1 MKLFFAWLCH
11 AKNTRIPKGLRP
23 LDPASDRSC
32 ELSFAT
38 RQHINPDRP
47 LDPVQNK
54 VFTLLA
60 ILLLGTTLFAESSY
74 VTVVS
79 SNAMIWPIP
88 DAAATPNYYASPG
101 AAYEIV
107 ATQNG
112 FIQVVWIGGD
122 MGWISESHVA
132 PYEGAMPPP
141 VGMLGLASPLSS
153 PVIARDVSAAIA
165 VSENSRATE
174 NASFSSDQI
183 KAFISDIEADETASS
198 LVAEP
203 TPVLLDV
210 PTPEMLAFERR
221 QQRMS
226 LYKHRISDQD
236 WFRFPPKPMSRY
248 PDLDMDGFVEMKL
261 SGRDYSPKFFE
272 ITATDNRWQI
282 IQNDPVYKK
291 LPQNVLVG
299 SPRFDMRLKLGLD
312 GKLSEDVD
320 VHYDIEQEPD
330 FPSKYDIWVRYKNTE
345 MTFYHFDAEFQNGE
359 FINLKKALNGAQ
371 VVHKDP
377 FWEGRLAVGQQRSEP
392 KKYAS
397 FGSGRNTI
405 QVGVKSLLRD
415 SVKVWVNNAVLQE
428 GKDYRVNY
436 YEGEVTFTTVKSTSD
451 YIEVLYEFTNPIED
465 FIPVLSRRNFLG
477 AQYLWRAQAEDVRV
491 KKSKKMSE
499 RFQIATANLVEENR
513 LALASFPMVFGSE
526 TIRLNGH
533 PLRRNTD
540 YTLRQRRGT
549 LQLNFQIKDGDLI
562 EAEYEAYE
570 TVSRNETLIGRDT
583 PGPYALLYQDILDDS
598 VDVALNGQPVSEI
611 RDYILD
617 YESGQLYFNY
627 PISYPN
633 VISVSYKA
641 VLSEVFKSSTANV
654 TSPINVG
661 VTYLDEYAKG
671 ESEELI
677 QKITS
682 ESHTVSNNAVYTKQ
696 YPILTDEPFTLLLDG
711 VAAVASTDYVIE
723 DAYRG
728 HISLL
733 KSNVGYAAVSYS
745 FRKSYSTTFVFQAK
759 ANRNVYENNTAE
771 FTLRDTPIRYNGVT
785 RVKVSNGLLEEV
797 LVEGQDYAIEYGEDG
812 NVGLKVIFYRRGDV
826 LGAVR
831 EDYPAEGSRI
841 TLVYDYTPESLPDQG
856 SVSQRQI
863 GITGGINLNK
873 NWRVDAEFS
882 AAGNNFSKPR
892 ESSTTTFKGN
902 GQDGYLYD
910 LGKTA
915 LVENSEAVYI
925 NNVRQT
931 KDQHYSVNY
940 STGKIRFVN
949 LNPGT
954 SDTVR
959 VEFEYFDSTGQVEA
973 GDEKYSYATKV
984 ATTYRDDVVALRADV
999 KAIDKNYVPISPI
1012 QERKGTVS
1020 LGGAID
1026 LTFDPQTS
1034 AGLDYRRREEAQ
1046 PPAGIK
1052 ENLYLHTDDLKAY
1065 LRYNLAEDLF
1075 VRQDLRYYL
1084 QYQDPSTD
1092 ATTGNTHTV
1101 DRIAVEQQT
1110 SLVSGPEQFRN
1121 TFYVAQSRA
1130 VDGYI
1135 DGFDRNDQSNLKF
1148 KWNGNLVFDRLQW
1161 LQYLKVQPVYE
1172 QSKTSTRITNTT
1184 AGTLRDVTDINEM
1197 KGIDVVNQ
1205 PFQNLLLHGFYNMV
1219 ENTRTEEA
1227 AVPTYSRTLNY
1238 QYDAT
1243 YDPFVWIRLGF
1254 THRQKEEQTAL
1265 VGQSG
1270 RLSRDELYRV
1280 DNFVPHSFLRYL
1292 GGREE
1297 AWWVRPWKG
1306 SYASYSDTN
1315 NRVFENNNRRTNFSN
1330 AQRVDL
1336 KQLQPL
1342 PGLIFDSMSYEK
1354 QGSNLLD
1361 KVETTSTSENSS
1373 VRDYDRKALTM
1384 NVKPP
1389 LPILDHFQYGL
1400 ALESRM
1406 EKRYQQSLANTGTSN
1421 VVQED
1426 LPFAKRDQTLSYQM
1440 GQLVLPVFWL
1450 FDLNLGGLSASA
1462 QDILED
1468 SVNNRYTRQYSS
1480 SSENIRQAQDD
1491 SYVQTRVYMA
1501 KINPFRLFT
1510 LDGKYNTQ
1518 DSRYNR
1524 NIDPANTGLTY
1535 KEIRDIGVLGNY
1547 QPFGFLSLD
1556 GKYAHNELTQYR
1568 SPTLNL
1574 SMQDIQDAEDA
1585 GDLTRFRDSLL
1596 QKSDTAGLAATFKPL
1611 SWFSVTFGGEYG
1623 VIRESSKSG
1632 TANMLSRRITQK
1644 TGTSGIGFYPIPG
1657 MDIKYDYSL
1666 RFTNQDN
1673 TSEQEGYGGKLS
1685 FRYLPVKS
1693 TNFQVEISYERTDSW
1708 GRNLN
1713 TLQRKET
1720 EQGTGDVIQT
1730 EIVETNDTVEYG
1742 AVNVN
1747 VVIPMPETPYVQNI
1761 TLTAEGYIKRITD
1774 ALEDK
1779 KVASGQQPISYDITG
1794 MFLKMVINF

>member
-1 MKLFFAWLCH
+1 MKPFAQLLFFLGA
-11 AKNTRIPKGLRP
+11 AKK
-23 LDPASDRSC
+23 
-32 ELSFAT
+32 
-38 RQHINPDRP
+38 
-47 LDPVQNK
+47 K
-54 VFTLLA
+54 LA
-60 ILLLGTTLFAESSY
+60 LMVLIFGLLGTGLAAQVATY
-74 VTVVS
+74 VTVAS
-79 SNAMIWPIP
+79 PNAMIWPIP
-88 DAAATPNYYASPG
+88 DAAVSPSYQAYQG
-101 AAYEIV
+101 GAYEIV

-122 MGWISESHVA
+122 MGWISESHVL
-132 PYEGAMPPP
+132 PYVGMSPPP
-141 VGMLGLASPLSS
+141 VETLGMAIPLMTLPPVMSDVEGVPSGNSTFSS
-153 PVIARDVSAAIA
+153 EQIRSFIADIEA
-165 VSENSRATE
+165 VEATE
-174 NASFSSDQI
+174 NARPSSDIQGF
-183 KAFISDIEADETASS
+183 KSPMIEIPTA
-198 LVAEP
+198 
-203 TPVLLDV
+203 
-210 PTPEMLAFERR
+210 EMLALEYR

-226 LYKHRISDQD
+226 LYKHRVSDQD
-236 WFRFPPKPMSRY
+236 WFRFPPKPVSRY

-272 ITATDNRWQI
+272 IAPTDNRWQI

-377 FWEGRLAVGQQRSEP
+377 FWEGRVAVGQQRSEP
-392 KKYAS
+392 KKYAA
-397 FGSGRNTI
+397 FGTGRSTI
-405 QVGVKSLLRD
+405 QVGVKSLLMD
-415 SVKVWVNNAVLQE
+415 SVKVWVNNVVLQE
-428 GKDYRVNY
+428 GKDYKVNY
-436 YEGEVTFTTVKSTSD
+436 YEGEVSFTTVKSSSD

-465 FIPVLSRRNFLG
+465 FIPVLSRRNFMG
-477 AQYLWRAQAEDVRV
+477 AQYLWRANAEEVRV
-491 KKSKKMSE
+491 KKTKKMSE
-499 RFQIATANLVEENR
+499 RFQIATANLVENNTLV
-513 LALASFPMVFGSE
+513 LAAFPVVFGSE
-526 TIRLNGH
+526 TIRLNGSA
-533 PLRRNTD
+533 LRRNAD
-540 YTLRQRRGT
+540 YSLRQRRGF

-583 PGPYALLYQDILDDS
+583 PGPYVLMYQDLLDES
-598 VDVALNGQPVSEI
+598 VDLALNGQPLAEI
-611 RDYILD
+611 KDYILD
-617 YESGQLYFNY
+617 YEAGQVYFNY

-641 VLSEVFKSSTANV
+641 VLSEVLKTATANAV
-654 TSPINVG
+654 SPINVG

-671 ESEELI
+671 QTEELV

-682 ESHTVSNNAVYTKQ
+682 ESHTVSNNAVYVKQ
-696 YPILTDEPFTLLLDG
+696 YPLVDDGSFLLVLDG
-711 VAAVASTDYVIE
+711 VPAVASTDYVID

-728 HISLL
+728 YVTLL
-733 KSNVGYAAVSYS
+733 KSNVSHASVSYS
-745 FRKSYSTTFVFQAK
+745 FRKSFSTTFVFQAK

-771 FTLRDTPIRYNGVT
+771 FTLRDTPVRNNGVT
-785 RVKVSNGLLEEV
+785 RLKVSTGLLEEV
-797 LVEGQDYAIEYGEDG
+797 FVEGQDYVIDYGEDG

-831 EDYPAEGSRI
+831 DDYPAEGSRI
-841 TLVYDYTPESLPDQG
+841 TLIYEHTPESLPDQG

-863 GITGGINLNK
+863 GLTGGINLNK
-873 NWRVDAEFS
+873 NWRMDAEFS
-882 AAGNNFSKPR
+882 AAENNFSKPR
-892 ESSTTTFKGN
+892 EDATLTFKGN

-925 NNVRQT
+925 NNIRQT
-931 KDQHYSVNY
+931 KDQHYSINY

-954 SDTVR
+954 SDTIR
-959 VEFEYFDSTGQVEA
+959 VDFEYFDNTGQVES
-973 GDEKYSYATKV
+973 GYSKYSYATKV
-984 ATTYRDDVVALRADV
+984 ATTYRDDLMSLRADV
-999 KAIDKNYVPISPI
+999 KAIDKDYLPISPI

-1020 LGGAID
+1020 LGGAAD
-1026 LTFDPQTS
+1026 FTFDPKTS
-1034 AGLDYRRREEAQ
+1034 AGMDYRRREEAQ

-1052 ENLYLHTDDLKAY
+1052 DNLYLHTDDLKAY
-1065 LRYNLAEDLF
+1065 LRYSLAEDLE
-1075 VRQDLRYYL
+1075 VRQDFRYFL

-1092 ATTGNTHTV
+1092 ATTGNTHTI
-1101 DRIAVEQQT
+1101 DRISVDQQT
-1110 SLVSGPEQFRN
+1110 SLVSGPEAFRN
-1121 TFYVAQSRA
+1121 TVYVSQSRA

-1135 DGFDRNDQSNLKF
+1135 DGFDRNDQATLKF
-1148 KWNGNLVFDRLQW
+1148 KWNGNWVFDKLPWFRHI
-1161 LQYLKVQPVYE
+1161 KAQPVYE
-1172 QSKTSTRITNTT
+1172 RSKTSTRITAT
-1184 AGTLRDVTDINEM
+1184 AANTLRDITDLNEM
-1197 KGIDVVNQ
+1197 TGLDIVNQ
-1205 PFQNLLLHGFYNMV
+1205 PLQNLVLHGFYNVV
-1219 ENTRTEEA
+1219 ETTRSEED

-1254 THRQKEEQTAL
+1254 SHRQKEEQTAL

-1280 DNFVPHSFLRYL
+1280 DNFAPHSFLRYL

-1297 AWWVRPWKG
+1297 EWWVRPWKG
-1306 SYASYSDTN
+1306 SYGSYSDN
-1315 NRVFENNNRRTNFSN
+1315 QNKIFENNNRRTQLSN

-1342 PGLIFDSMSYEK
+1342 PGLVFESMAYEK

-1361 KVETTSTSENSS
+1361 TVETTSTSENSS
-1373 VRDYDRKALTM
+1373 VRDYERRAMAM
-1384 NVKPP
+1384 NFKPP
-1389 LPILDHFQYGL
+1389 VPVLDHFQYGL
-1400 ALESRM
+1400 SLESRT
-1406 EKRYQQSLANTGTSN
+1406 ERRYQQSLANTGTSN

-1440 GQLVLPVFWL
+1440 GQLVLPIFWL
-1450 FDLNLGGLSASA
+1450 FDLNLGGLSSSA

-1480 SSENIRQAQDD
+1480 TSENVREAQDD
-1491 SYVQTRVYMA
+1491 SYVQTRIYTA
-1501 KINPFRLFT
+1501 KINPFKLFT

-1535 KEIRDIGVLGNY
+1535 KESEDLGVLGNY

-1556 GKYAHNELTQYR
+1556 GRYSRSDLTQYR

-1574 SMQDIQDAEDA
+1574 SMEEIQDAESD
-1585 GDLTRFRDSLL
+1585 GDLLRFRDSLV
-1596 QKSDTAGLAATFKPL
+1596 QKSDTVGLSATFKPL

-1623 VIRESSKSG
+1623 LILESSKSG
-1632 TANMLSRRITQK
+1632 TANVVSNRITQK

-1666 RFTNQDN
+1666 RFTNQND
-1673 TSEQEGYGGKLS
+1673 TSEQEGYGGKLI
-1685 FRYLPVKS
+1685 FRYLPVKT
-1693 TNFQVEISYERTDSW
+1693 TNFHVEISYERTDSW

-1730 EIVETNDTVEYG
+1730 QIVETNDTVEYG

-1761 TLTAEGYIKRITD
+1761 TLTAEAYIKRITD
-1774 ALEDK
+1774 ALEDQK
-1779 KVASGQQPISYDITG
+1779 IASGQQPISYDITG